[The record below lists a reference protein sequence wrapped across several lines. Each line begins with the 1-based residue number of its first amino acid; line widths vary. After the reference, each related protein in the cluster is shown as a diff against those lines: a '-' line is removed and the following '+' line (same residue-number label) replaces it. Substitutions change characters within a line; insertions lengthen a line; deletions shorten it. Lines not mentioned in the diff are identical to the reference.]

1 MIKKSIYPKTTRLG
15 RHKTTVTITE
25 KLDGSNLVFF
35 KHPVSE
41 ELWIAQR
48 NRMYR
53 LSQIDGPE
61 VFQGILKGL
70 YGWLKEHG
78 ETLRDELHAGSAVV
92 GEWIGMGRIKYDLD
106 QMNRF
111 HIFAKANVSK
121 DLELY
126 NIKYDNELFIY
137 PFKDQIIPNYMSVVP
152 LIEDLHAF
160 PSVEYMD
167 ELYREYSHSLGRSVE
182 GFCVSD
188 GQLVRKYVRMKNG
201 NLQDHKA

>member
-15 RHKTTVTITE
+15 RHKTTITITE

-35 KHPVSE
+35 KHPDSE

-78 ETLRDELHAGSAVV
+78 ESLRDELHAGSAVV
-92 GEWIGMGRIKYDLD
+92 GEWLGMGRIKYDLD
-106 QMNRF
+106 KMNRF

-121 DLELY
+121 DLDLY

-152 LIEDLHAF
+152 TVVTLMAF
-160 PSVEYMD
+160 PSIEFVDDLYDDYVECIERD
-167 ELYREYSHSLGRSVE
+167 VE
-182 GFCVSD
+182 GFCISD
-188 GQLVRKYVRMKNG
+188 GQIVRKYVRMKNG
-201 NLQDHKA
+201 QFQEHKA